1 MLADSLRSAR
11 PPMRVVYL
19 NHVAQ
24 LSGGE
29 IALLRLIPHLPEVQA
44 HVILATDGPLTVEL
58 AKAGISSE
66 VLPMAERT
74 RDMRKDAVTVR
85 SIRPAMVF
93 DTTRY
98 VLRLARRLRQLR
110 PDIVHTNSL
119 KAGVYGSVAARL
131 AGVPVVWHVRDRI
144 ATDYLPA
151 AAVWGIRLM
160 TRRLASAVVANS
172 RATMDTLDPR
182 AHPVIV
188 HSVVPK
194 VTAPPAGR
202 DGRLDGPL
210 TVGLI
215 GRVAPWK
222 GQDLFLRAFAEA
234 FPEGEAR
241 CVLVGAPMFG
251 EDEYERDLRA
261 LSTQLGLGARAEFSG
276 FRADVWSELARM
288 DILVHASCIPEPFG
302 QVVLEGMAAGVP
314 VIAADAGG
322 PSELITHDRNGVLY
336 PMGDQSALATAMRE
350 LGSDPERRKRL
361 AVGGLASAADYHP
374 DAVAERLQRL
384 YRSLARNCAAPCANT
399 RAAPRVPP
407 P

>member
-1 MLADSLRSAR
+1 
-11 PPMRVVYL
+11 MRVVYL

-29 IALLRLIPHLPEVQA
+29 IALLRLIAHLPEVQP
-44 HVILATDGPLTVEL
+44 HVILAEDGPLAAEL

-74 RDMRKDAVTVR
+74 RDMRKGAVTVR
-85 SIRPAMVF
+85 SIRPAMVS

-98 VLRLARRLRQLR
+98 VLRLARRLRALR
-110 PDIVHTNSL
+110 PDVVHTNSL

-131 AGVPVVWHVRDRI
+131 AGIPVVWHVRDRI
-144 ATDYLPA
+144 AVDYLPA
-151 AAVWGIRLM
+151 VAVWGIRFM
-160 TRRLASAVVANS
+160 TRRVASAVVANS

-188 HSVVPK
+188 HSVVPT
-194 VTAPPAGR
+194 VLPPVAGR
-202 DGRLDGPL
+202 ESRPGPL

-234 FPEGEAR
+234 FADGDAR
-241 CVLVGAPMFG
+241 CVLVGAAMFG
-251 EDEYERDLRA
+251 EDEYERSLHT
-261 LSTQLGLGARAEFSG
+261 LSAELGLDGRAEFRG
-276 FRADVWSELARM
+276 FRTDVWPELARM
-288 DILVHASCIPEPFG
+288 HILVHASRIPEPFG

-314 VIAADAGG
+314 VVAADAGG
-322 PSELITHDRNGVLY
+322 PSEIITHDRNGVLY
-336 PMGDQSALATAMRE
+336 RMGDQSALATAMRE
-350 LGSDPERRKRL
+350 LGCDPERRERL
-361 AVGGLASAADYHP
+361 IAGGLASAADYHP

-384 YRSLARNCAAPCANT
+384 YRSLAR
-399 RAAPRVPP
+399 PRRGP
-407 P
+407 